1 MIMDL
6 ASAGGS
12 LFSMADLS
20 FLIPDPKPAWLLR
33 AMDPS
38 TSSKGQS
45 TVLTTSGYSEG
56 HRGELLVPTLRMG
69 EDGKLYEPDD
79 PFQEALDRG
88 DFILVPGPP
97 GKATQDRA
105 TDLSKYIS
113 TLIDQSRNPQAGF
126 VDKPLYDRSQ

>member
-12 LFSMADLS
+12 PFSMADLS
-20 FLIPDPKPAWLLR
+20 FLIPDPKPAWLIR

-38 TSSKGQS
+38 TSSEGQS
-45 TVLTTSGYSEG
+45 TVLTISGYSKDHG
-56 HRGELLVPTLRMG
+56 GELLVPTLRMG
-69 EDGKLYEPDD
+69 DEGLYEPKD

-105 TDLSKYIS
+105 TELSNYIS
-113 TLIDQSRNPQAGF
+113 NLIGRSREPQASF
-126 VDKPLYDRSQ
+126 VDNPLYDRSQ